1 MANLLASPERWTG
14 LWGDGPPPT
23 YWTAEAYV
31 QRSESW
37 GEGQFRMT
45 LSGASEPGDTLS
57 GVVRDFFND
66 SYGDTLEGHLSLLIN
81 GAPIDSAP
89 LTLRGETPFEFTVPA
104 GAYDVTLLLS
114 SQPFGTW
121 PNGFYGLVFEMQP
134 AAPDP
139 DPPAE
144 LVSYNCECEGDADRP
159 QATLG
164 ELMGRLA
171 SMLGFLT
178 PQELPPPRTLADLR
192 MDILRRLGR
201 SANALN
207 PGQGMAELI
216 DSFINDAQQSLA
228 NDYGMADD
236 VEQPIPQMVED
247 GDTTTLNSWA
257 VFSLALGLAKAH
269 YNDRDAELY
278 LRRATAYV
286 ENIMRRA
293 PPGYRN
299 VMRSLLQNSQEFLHL
314 KVASFRQ
321 SRYYRWPLEQGVRFY
336 DFSGNDDTCPKKMLP
351 ELVEWVGI
359 SMGEHEGDG
368 DRWRPLIA
376 GIPPTL
382 YSGGVREQ
390 EPQRYEFRQCIELW
404 PAPDASK
411 GYLRIKGKFGLTRF
425 EEDSDTTTIDPEL
438 VFMLALAN
446 GKRQYGARDADA
458 YSAMVQ
464 SRIGDIIAGSH
475 HTRRYIP
482 GEDPRPVPAPP
493 RMRDGYLP

>member
-1 MANLLASPERWTG
+1 MPLKNL
-14 LWGDGPPPT
+14 D
-23 YWTAEAYV
+23 
-31 QRSESW
+31 
-37 GEGQFRMT
+37 
-45 LSGASEPGDTLS
+45 D
-57 GVVRDFFND
+57 
-66 SYGDTLEGHLSLLIN
+66 
-81 GAPIDSAP
+81 
-89 LTLRGETPFEFTVPA
+89 
-104 GAYDVTLLLS
+104 
-114 SQPFGTW
+114 
-121 PNGFYGLVFEMQP
+121 
-134 AAPDP
+134 PDP
-139 DPPAE
+139 DMAPRI
-144 LVSYNCECEGDADRP
+144 SYNCECEGDADRP

-236 VEQPIPQMVED
+236 VEQPIPQMVKD

-293 PPGYRN
+293 PPGYRG
-299 VMRSLLQNSQEFLHL
+299 VLRSLLQNSQEFLHL

>member
-1 MANLLASPERWTG
+1 MA
-14 LWGDGPPPT
+14 
-23 YWTAEAYV
+23 TARA
-31 QRSESW
+31 
-37 GEGQFRMT
+37 
-45 LSGASEPGDTLS
+45 
-57 GVVRDFFND
+57 
-66 SYGDTLEGHLSLLIN
+66 
-81 GAPIDSAP
+81 
-89 LTLRGETPFEFTVPA
+89 TVTIT
-104 GAYDVTLLLS
+104 VL
-114 SQPFGTW
+114 
-121 PNGFYGLVFEMQP
+121 

-139 DPPAE
+139 PQR
-144 LVSYNCECEGDADRP
+144 VSYNCECEGDADRP

-236 VEQPIPQMVED
+236 VEQPITQMVKD

-293 PPGYRN
+293 PPGYRG
-299 VMRSLLQNSQEFLHL
+299 VLRSLLQNSQEFLHL

-336 DFSGNDDTCPKKMLP
+336 DFSGNDDECPKKMLP

-382 YSGGVREQ
+382 YSGGLREQ